1 MNNDNT
7 FSWQGYQPEET
18 SHRLVA
24 AYLAVDIQRNIE
36 ETNNLLQKIDAI
48 SKREIPNWE
57 RIGNAYYLRLFPE
70 YAEIEEEFS
79 DGTCG
84 DIKYFRDMK
93 TRLIS
98 QGAKPS
104 PMSNL

>member
-1 MNNDNT
+1 MGCYG
-7 FSWQGYQPEET
+7 QYGQCPKQ
-18 SHRLVA
+18 SHRLIA

-36 ETNNLLQKIDAI
+36 ETNHLLQKIDAV

-79 DGTCG
+79 DE
-84 DIKYFRDMK
+84 INQPERIPRPLFKIAVQSWQQH
-93 TRLIS
+93 IS
-98 QGAKPS
+98 
-104 PMSNL
+104 L

>member
-79 DGTCG
+79 DGT
-84 DIKYFRDMK
+84 DQPERIPLSLFR
-93 TRLIS
+93 TAVQSWQRHIS
-98 QGAKPS
+98 S
-104 PMSNL
+104 S